1 MKVKNIF
8 RKHLRLYEAIS
19 GLEEFELEQGD
30 LNAIL
35 KGYLEAALWTEEER
49 LSDDY
54 KQNLGYN
61 ENDWDDD
68 TDYEDEVEKIIKL
81 RQKLERMGFDK
92 FIVDDLENDSKIQAY
107 LDIKN
112 FIKMAGPSAT
122 MEAIQENGLFKFG
135 MDIWLSR
142 NGHGAGFFDHNYE
155 HEKELMNAA
164 RNLKGVD
171 LYLTNNN
178 TIAFSNA

>member
-35 KGYLEAALWTEEER
+35 KGYLEAALWTEEEK

-54 KQNLGYN
+54 KQNLGYD

-68 TDYEDEVEKIIKL
+68 TDYEDEVEKIIKM
-81 RQKLERMGFDK
+81 RQKLERMNFDK
-92 FIVDDLENDSKIQAY
+92 FIVDDLENNSKIQAY

-112 FIKMAGPSAT
+112 FIKMAGPNAT

-135 MDIWLSR
+135 MDIWLTR
-142 NGHGAGFFDHNYE
+142 NRHGAGFFDHNYE
-155 HEKELMNAA
+155 HDKELMNAA
-164 RNLKGVD
+164 HNLKEVD
-171 LYLTNNN
+171 LYLTDNN